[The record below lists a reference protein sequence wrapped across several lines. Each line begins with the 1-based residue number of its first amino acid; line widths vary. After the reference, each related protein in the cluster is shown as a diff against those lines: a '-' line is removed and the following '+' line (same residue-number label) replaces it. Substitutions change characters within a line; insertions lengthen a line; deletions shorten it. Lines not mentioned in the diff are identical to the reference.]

1 MITGCPVCPN
11 RREAERTQDIN
22 AFLVQERA
30 RGRRRTKILCLF
42 FSLSLGLLLSTSQC
56 VRERTGDWSAR
67 RCNEIVKMKDMTYFN
82 GKCYLLQDDG
92 NLDFIVDLSKLE

>member
-11 RREAERTQDIN
+11 RKEAERTQDIN
-22 AFLVQERA
+22 SFLVQQRA
-30 RGRRRTKILCLF
+30 RTRRRTNILCLF